1 MNYLMEKKVK
11 LTPSLEDYLEAI
23 LQLEEKNRV
32 ARVKDIADKLSV
44 QMPSVTG
51 ALKNLKSK
59 GMIEY
64 EKNSFINLTPKGN
77 EIAQAVL
84 GKHEILVSFLQD
96 GLFLDPGLA
105 QEEAC
110 KIEHSIG
117 QDTARRIKNLT
128 NYLSEHFDENMT
140 DLKKIIQ
147 G

>member
-1 MNYLMEKKVK
+1 MDNKVK

-32 ARVKDIADKLSV
+32 ARVKDIAEKLSV

-64 EKNSFINLTPKGN
+64 EKNSFINLTPKGS
-77 EIAQAVL
+77 EIAHSIL
-84 GKHEILVSFLQD
+84 GKHEILVKFLEE
-96 GLFLDPGLA
+96 GLSLPTDLA

-110 KIEHSIG
+110 KIEHSIC
-117 QDTARRIKNLT
+117 QDTAWRIKNLT
-128 NYLSEHFDENMT
+128 QYLLDTFEENPS
-140 DLKKIIQ
+140 DLQKIVQ
-147 G
+147 E